1 MNDTEP
7 LVFSSV
13 LDVHFR
19 SDLEDLLF
27 FNPNQGQYASA
38 ITRAVEQFGSPQIVM
53 RDGSLRILMQSN
65 VQTLYVLIDSQAAT
79 RLVGVVIY
87 TIEPTDTINII
98 HLAINSEYSAAG
110 KKAHRMVVLAAINE
124 LRQIGQSIKGV
135 AWVKLSYGDDLGGKL
150 RIRK

>member
-1 MNDTEP
+1 MSDTES
-7 LVFSSV
+7 LIFSSV

-38 ITRAVEQFGSPQIVM
+38 IMKAVEQFGSPKIVM
-53 RDGSLRILMQSN
+53 QNGSLRILMQSN

-87 TIEPTDTINII
+87 TIQPTDTINII
-98 HLAINSEYSAAG
+98 HLAINTEYSASG
-110 KKAHRMVVLAAINE
+110 KKAHHMVMLAAISE

>member
-19 SDLEDLLF
+19 SDLEGLLF

-65 VQTLYVLIDSQAAT
+65 VQTLYVLIDGQAAT

-87 TIEPTDTINII
+87 TIQPTDTISII
-98 HLAINSEYSAAG
+98 HLAVDTEFSAVG
-110 KKAHRMVVLAAINE
+110 KKADRMIVLAAINE
-124 LRQIGQSIKGV
+124 LRQIGKSIKGV
-135 AWVKLSYGDDLGGKL
+135 AWVKLNYGDDSGGKL
-150 RIRK
+150 RIR

>member
-1 MNDTEP
+1 MSDTES
-7 LVFSSV
+7 LIFSSV

-38 ITRAVEQFGSPQIVM
+38 IMKAVEQFGSPKIVM
-53 RDGSLRILMQSN
+53 QNGSLRILMQSN

-87 TIEPTDTINII
+87 TIQPTDTINII
-98 HLAINSEYSAAG
+98 HLAIDMEFSAAG
-110 KKAHRMVVLAAINE
+110 KKAHRMIVFAAINE

-135 AWVKLSYGDDLGGKL
+135 AWVKLSYGDGHGGKL